1 MPPTKPTKAQVR
13 TALALETAKK
23 AGIPLEALPSLLAE
37 LPSGESW
44 FSVLKAAGFNVQSRG
59 PSIAHMKAGGEPIT
73 RRGAAARLRASGAFR
88 ESEVGDIGPY
98 IDAATNNTF
107 LYRLEGLCGAG
118 YYRVDLPKK
127 ALPARTTGDASAA
140 GPSSTVPPPASP
152 AVAAAA
158 AAPLQPQPAAAAAP
172 TTAAA
177 AAAPTAS
184 AAAAAKAPPAAAKRK
199 EAADALCR
207 ASDAPSSSVVSSA
220 DAPSSSIVS
229 SAKRVRVASAGPGKA
244 SDPAAPP
251 PAAPPPARPAT
262 CSGKA
267 ARASEGSAPLAGNSS
282 EEDEIPLISPRRHA
296 NQSAKQSA
304 NQTDQSANQTNQ
316 SANQTDQSASQSADH
331 RCDDVL
337 FSPTAATNSATAAPA
352 LAVAA
357 PLPLPLAL
365 AQPLTQLLH
374 LYPFGAAGVGSSLGG
389 RTEITIPEGAVPG
402 MPLDLIVPDGPGTCS
417 RVRIIVPVG
426 MRPGM
431 KLAVAMPP
439 YAPPV
444 AVQPLVPEM
453 ATSEMATSEMARD
466 QPRQRPRQPGAVSG
480 QAPLARRTSLAS
492 WRTKAAPQSGFAL
505 APALA
510 PAPAP
515 APARAPV
522 VELDDEEGQEDEEVA
537 EEVEEEMEGFESS
550 RAAAALE
557 HASSAFAA
565 KHSPRDPLKAALAP
579 LDTALATD
587 PPPSAL
593 SSCEC
598 EWEPSALSSSSA
610 VPSSKVHAPPH
621 ATRAMPGPPLRQ
633 AQLPQLPQAQL
644 PQLPAARGSRLAVLS
659 GQPPVVTLGAALSGQ
674 PPAVALGAAPE
685 PFSEAAALAFG
696 VSARVGV
703 EAVAVAEALSSCFKG
718 SSTAPAAPAPAAS
731 APSAPSAASVTAAAA
746 VASAAAPSAAAAST
760 AYNDVDDDDVDDFVV
775 SASATPT
782 APPAPASA
790 AGGSALSAL
799 ARAEAQS
806 LRNAGSGQMAPAEPK
821 KARVRRP
828 WTVAEVEALRVGVLR
843 YGEGRWEAIRLDT
856 RLGSDLTYRL
866 GVDLKDKWRN
876 LKDKGQR
883 LAPHASSAAGSAPS
897 LE

>member
-220 DAPSSSIVS
+220 
-229 SAKRVRVASAGPGKA
+229 KRVRVASAGPGKA

-267 ARASEGSAPLAGNSS
+267 ARAWEGSAPLAGNSS

-659 GQPPVVTLGAALSGQ
+659 GQPPAVTLGAALSGQ

-731 APSAPSAASVTAAAA
+731 AP
-746 VASAAAPSAAAAST
+746 
-760 AYNDVDDDDVDDFVV
+760 
-775 SASATPT
+775 
-782 APPAPASA
+782 PPPPLR
-790 AGGSALSAL
+790 LSPL
-799 ARAEAQS
+799 PLLS
-806 LRNAGSGQMAPAEPK
+806 PPP
-821 KARVRRP
+821 RRP
-828 WTVAEVEALRVGVLR
+828 LPPPPRPPTTTSTTTTWTIL
-843 YGEGRWEAIRLDT
+843 
-856 RLGSDLTYRL
+856 
-866 GVDLKDKWRN
+866 
-876 LKDKGQR
+876 
-883 LAPHASSAAGSAPS
+883 
-897 LE
+897 

>member
-118 YYRVDLPKK
+118 YYRVDLPKM
-127 ALPARTTGDASAA
+127 ALPARTTGDAPAA

-152 AVAAAA
+152 AVAAAAVSA

-220 DAPSSSIVS
+220 DAPSSSVVSSADAPSSSVVS

-244 SDPAAPP
+244 SDGKASDPAAQP

-267 ARASEGSAPLAGNSS
+267 ARASESSAPLAGNSS

-453 ATSEMATSEMARD
+453 ATSEMATSEMATSEMATSEMATSEMATSEMATSEMATSEMARD
-466 QPRQRPRQPGAVSG
+466 QPRQRSRQPGAVSG

-522 VELDDEEGQEDEEVA
+522 VELDDEEGQEDEEV

-593 SSCEC
+593 SSCES
-598 EWEPSALSSSSA
+598 E
-610 VPSSKVHAPPH
+610 
-621 ATRAMPGPPLRQ
+621 
-633 AQLPQLPQAQL
+633 
-644 PQLPAARGSRLAVLS
+644 ARGSRLAVR
-659 GQPPVVTLGAALSGQ
+659 TGQ

-718 SSTAPAAPAPAAS
+718 SSTAPAAPAAPTPA
-731 APSAPSAASVTAAAA
+731 AASVTAAAA

-883 LAPHASSAAGSAPS
+883 LAPHANSAAGSAPS

>member
-1 MPPTKPTKAQVR
+1 
-13 TALALETAKK
+13 
-23 AGIPLEALPSLLAE
+23 
-37 LPSGESW
+37 
-44 FSVLKAAGFNVQSRG
+44 
-59 PSIAHMKAGGEPIT
+59 
-73 RRGAAARLRASGAFR
+73 
-88 ESEVGDIGPY
+88 
-98 IDAATNNTF
+98 
-107 LYRLEGLCGAG
+107 
-118 YYRVDLPKK
+118 
-127 ALPARTTGDASAA
+127 
-140 GPSSTVPPPASP
+140 
-152 AVAAAA
+152 
-158 AAPLQPQPAAAAAP
+158 
-172 TTAAA
+172 
-177 AAAPTAS
+177 
-184 AAAAAKAPPAAAKRK
+184 
-199 EAADALCR
+199 
-207 ASDAPSSSVVSSA
+207 
-220 DAPSSSIVS
+220 
-229 SAKRVRVASAGPGKA
+229 
-244 SDPAAPP
+244 
-251 PAAPPPARPAT
+251 
-262 CSGKA
+262 
-267 ARASEGSAPLAGNSS
+267 
-282 EEDEIPLISPRRHA
+282 
-296 NQSAKQSA
+296 
-304 NQTDQSANQTNQ
+304 
-316 SANQTDQSASQSADH
+316 
-331 RCDDVL
+331 
-337 FSPTAATNSATAAPA
+337 
-352 LAVAA
+352 
-357 PLPLPLAL
+357 
-365 AQPLTQLLH
+365 
-374 LYPFGAAGVGSSLGG
+374 
-389 RTEITIPEGAVPG
+389 
-402 MPLDLIVPDGPGTCS
+402 
-417 RVRIIVPVG
+417 
-426 MRPGM
+426 
-431 KLAVAMPP
+431 
-439 YAPPV
+439 
-444 AVQPLVPEM
+444 
-453 ATSEMATSEMARD
+453 
-466 QPRQRPRQPGAVSG
+466 
-480 QAPLARRTSLAS
+480 
-492 WRTKAAPQSGFAL
+492 
-505 APALA
+505 
-510 PAPAP
+510 
-515 APARAPV
+515 
-522 VELDDEEGQEDEEVA
+522 
-537 EEVEEEMEGFESS
+537 VEEEVEGFESS
-550 RAAAALE
+550 RAASALE

-633 AQLPQLPQAQL
+633 AQLPHLPHAQL

-659 GQPPVVTLGAALSGQ
+659 GQPPAVT
-674 PPAVALGAAPE
+674 LGAAPE

-718 SSTAPAAPAPAAS
+718 SSTAPAAPAAPTPA
-731 APSAPSAASVTAAAA
+731 AASVTAAAA

>member
-220 DAPSSSIVS
+220 DAPSSSVVS

-267 ARASEGSAPLAGNSS
+267 ARALEGSAPLAGNSS

-304 NQTDQSANQTNQ
+304 KQSADQTDQSAN
-316 SANQTDQSASQSADH
+316 QSADH

-337 FSPTAATNSATAAPA
+337 FSPTAATNSAPA

-633 AQLPQLPQAQL
+633 AQLPQLPQVQLPQLPQAQL

-659 GQPPVVTLGAALSGQ
+659 GQPPAVTLGAALSGQ

-718 SSTAPAAPAPAAS
+718 SSTAPAPAAP
-731 APSAPSAASVTAAAA
+731 APSAPAAASFTAAAA

-806 LRNAGSGQMAPAEPK
+806 LRNAASGQMAPAEPK